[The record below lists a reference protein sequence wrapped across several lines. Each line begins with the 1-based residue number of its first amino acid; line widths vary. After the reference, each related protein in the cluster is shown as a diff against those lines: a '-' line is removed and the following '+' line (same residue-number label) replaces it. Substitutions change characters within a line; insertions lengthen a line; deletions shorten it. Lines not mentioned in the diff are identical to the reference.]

1 MVTKRR
7 KPQSDNEQGASAT
20 PARPSQQARPK
31 RRIAMPQ
38 SSARL
43 KQHQGQPQQQASAGA
58 PGAEPSRAGAPAS
71 EPGREGGSPASTSP
85 ARPTA
90 PVPAR
95 PTKRF
100 SVARAQADAAAAAE
114 QLAPSVER
122 SDAEAAAAAAREGA
136 TDAARRRLDQ
146 RRRAGAFRPD
156 GQTGSDSLS
165 QRSSLDGPA
174 EQQGADA
181 ETKPVKK
188 LHLSWPAVLIGVLLA
203 IVVALVAV
211 FSWDRWLRFDDA
223 SDFQGTWYANGTAST
238 ISIDGEQMHL
248 TDDVAYSYTLDTGA
262 KTISFTFGTYEGQ
275 GRYRFSADRSELVIT
290 DGADFSFWGNLFDD
304 VSWRFGQAIDNLQ
317 GKEIAREAA
326 VDGVTVL
333 DRTKTQS

>member
-1 MVTKRR
+1 
-7 KPQSDNEQGASAT
+7 
-20 PARPSQQARPK
+20 
-31 RRIAMPQ
+31 MPQ

-43 KQHQGQPQQQASAGA
+43 KQHQGRPQQQASVGA
-58 PGAEPSRAGAPAS
+58 PGAEPSRAGAAES
-71 EPGREGGSPASTSP
+71 ESGCKGGSPAQKAAS
-85 ARPTA
+85 A
-90 PVPAR
+90 PAR

-100 SVARAQADAAAAAE
+100 SVARAQTDAAAAAE

-122 SDAEAAAAAAREGA
+122 SDAEAAAAAARKGA
-136 TDAARRRLDQ
+136 TDAARRRLEQ

-156 GQTGSDSLS
+156 GQTGSDPLS
-165 QRSSLDGPA
+165 QRSSLDGQA
-174 EQQGADA
+174 EQQGTDA
-181 ETKPVKK
+181 EAKAVKK
-188 LHLSWPAVLIGVLLA
+188 FHLSWPAALIGVLLA

-223 SDFQGTWYANGTAST
+223 SDFQGTWYANGTATT

-248 TDDVAYSYTLDTGA
+248 TDDVAYSYALDTGA

-304 VSWRFGQAIDNLQ
+304 ISWRFGQAIDNLQ